1 MSAAPAPHPARQ
13 PDRPLAVLL
22 AGGGSAGHVSP
33 LLALADCLRRRDP
46 ATGVLVLGTAEGL
59 ESRLVPERGHRL
71 ALVPRVPLP
80 RKPSAA
86 LLRLPGRLLASVRA
100 AERAIREAGAAVGAD
115 RADVVV
121 GVGGYV
127 AVPAYLAAR
136 RLGVPVVVHEANF
149 RPGVANRLGAKLTR
163 YVATTFPGTDLK
175 GRGGSAELTGL
186 PMRTEVTRLQ
196 RSTQRA
202 AGRAAFGL
210 DPDAPTLLVFGGSLG
225 AQRLNTALAAG
236 AAQLLAP
243 PATGG
248 RTPQV
253 LHITGAGKAVTPEG
267 LPEGAV
273 YRSVEFTDRMDLA
286 YAAADLALCRAGAGT
301 VCETTAVGLPAVY
314 VPLPVGNGEQRH
326 NAAGAVAAG
335 AARLVDDADV
345 TPEWVAGPLRD
356 LLLDT
361 GGALTAMSVA
371 ASRSTLAAGAR
382 DGDERLADLVE
393 VAAGRRA
400 PGATGTAAAGEG
412 A

>member
-1 MSAAPAPHPARQ
+1 MSATPPSAVPSAG
-13 PDRPLAVLL
+13 RPLSVLL

-46 ATGVLVLGTAEGL
+46 ATGVLALGTAEGL
-59 ESRLVPERGHRL
+59 EARLVPERGYRL

-80 RKPSAA
+80 RRPSTA
-86 LLRLPGRLLASVRA
+86 LLRLPGRLLAAVRA

-149 RPGVANRLGAKLTR
+149 RPGVANRLGARLTR
-163 YVATTFPGTDLK
+163 HVATTFPGTDLR
-175 GRGGSAELTGL
+175 GRGGASTLTGL
-186 PMRTEVTRLQ
+186 PMRTEVTRLD
-196 RSTQRA
+196 RAAQRA

-236 AAQLLAP
+236 AAGLLAP
-243 PATGG
+243 HAVAG
-248 RTPQV
+248 RTVTPQV
-253 LHITGAGKAVTPEG
+253 LHLTGAGKGVVPQG
-267 LPEGAV
+267 LPEGTT
-273 YRSVEFTDRMDLA
+273 YRAVEFTGRMDLA

-314 VPLPVGNGEQRH
+314 VPLPVGNGEQRL
-326 NAAGAVAAG
+326 NAAGPVAAG
-335 AARLVDDADV
+335 AALLVDDADV
-345 TPEWVAGPLRD
+345 TPEWVRGPLRE
-356 LLLDT
+356 LLTDT
-361 GGALTAMSVA
+361 RGALTTMTVA
-371 ASRSTLAAGAR
+371 ARTSTQAAGAR

-400 PGATGTAAAGEG
+400 PLAAAGSP

>member
-1 MSAAPAPHPARQ
+1 MSSAPAPQQPAQQ
-13 PDRPLAVLL
+13 PARPLAVLL

-59 ESRLVPERGHRL
+59 ESRLVPERGLRL

-100 AERAIREAGAAVGAD
+100 AERAIREAGASVGAD

-163 YVATTFPGTDLK
+163 HVATTFPGTDLR
-175 GRGGSAELTGL
+175 GRGGAAQLTGL

-202 AGRAAFGL
+202 AGREAFGL

-243 PATGG
+243 RADGG

-253 LHITGAGKAVTPEG
+253 LHITGAGKAVTPQG

-301 VCETTAVGLPAVY
+301 VCETTAVGLPSVY

-345 TPEWVAGPLRD
+345 TPAWVAGDLRD

-361 GGALTAMSVA
+361 GGALTAMTVA
-371 ASRSTLAAGAR
+371 ASRSTLAVGAR

-400 PGATGTAAAGEG
+400 PGEPA
-412 A
+412 